1 MEEQIEDL
9 KLKVEKLSEE
19 AEFNF
24 QKGDHY
30 KPRVTEYLKQ
40 IDEMLG
46 DENSN
51 SKAHLDLVPKKFR
64 VELYYLKGKASDILP
79 EYSKQAE
86 EALTK
91 AVIFEFT

>member
-46 DENSN
+46 DENAN
-51 SKAHLDLVPKKFR
+51 SKPHLRPSPQKVQGRALLSEGQGFR
-64 VELYYLKGKASDILP
+64 HTSRVL
-79 EYSKQAE
+79 QAGRGS
-86 EALTK
+86 LDK
-91 AVIFEFT
+91 SCNF